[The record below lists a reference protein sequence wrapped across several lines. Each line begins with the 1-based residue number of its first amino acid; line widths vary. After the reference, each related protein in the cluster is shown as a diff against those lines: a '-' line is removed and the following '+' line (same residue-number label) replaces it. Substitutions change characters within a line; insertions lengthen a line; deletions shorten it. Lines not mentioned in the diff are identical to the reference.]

1 MKEPYQSDALDVC
14 ITIFRGATKEAT
26 EKIVHDVA
34 DKVIREEG
42 CIIKNIFYQ
51 LDGTPL
57 IRVILSSKSIR
68 KLEEDS
74 RIFSIRKTAFYSP
87 S

>member
-1 MKEPYQSDALDVC
+1 MKELSQSDALDVS
-14 ITIFRGATKEAT
+14 ITIFRGSTKEAT

-42 CIIKNIFYQ
+42 CIFKSIFYM
-51 LDGTPL
+51 LDGTPI

-74 RIFSIRKTAFYSP
+74 RIFSIRKTAFFSP